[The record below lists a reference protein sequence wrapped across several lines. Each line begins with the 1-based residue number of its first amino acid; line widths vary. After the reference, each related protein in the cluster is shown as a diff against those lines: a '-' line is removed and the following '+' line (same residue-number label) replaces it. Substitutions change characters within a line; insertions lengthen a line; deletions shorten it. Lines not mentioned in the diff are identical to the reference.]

1 MNIKEIEST
10 IYELENGETT
20 YQKCQKLANLYVVK
34 DHLTIKPVMHGQ
46 SGAYE
51 QNAPQEI
58 SSQVVRHGRSGDH
71 DSPFLKKVR
80 EIPPDEAWGL
90 MDEVMETLKIIH
102 PRLYNGVFRR
112 LEENTEREIL

>member
-1 MNIKEIEST
+1 MNMKEIENT

-34 DHLTIKPVMHGQ
+34 DHMAKNPVTYGQ
-46 SGAYE
+46 SGSHE
-51 QNAPQEI
+51 QKLPGDIPKKSVMPGQ
-58 SSQVVRHGRSGDH
+58 SGSH
-71 DSPFLKKVR
+71 DSPFLKKIR
-80 EIPPDEAWGL
+80 EIPSDEAWGL

-112 LEENTEREIL
+112 LEEKTKKQG